1 MRELGT
7 NSYRYVIGGNDGNI
21 NGLKGNFTASTD
33 YEWHTKAWCTGNV
46 DEDGNSDPMYHSG
59 WGDFSAFSTEAACDK
74 MPMNLTTSSNGAN
87 TAVIMSWD
95 TPESGAP
102 DHYFLEM
109 TNVTTGA
116 VYEWNDIPGTATSQ
130 TKFNQNP
137 GDEISWRIRG
147 ACGTNGTSWATIFS
161 QPVTYTLGGE
171 RVAADLVSGLDVYPN
186 PSRDIFNV
194 TFTSEEAQTMSV
206 KVVNMIGEEI
216 YNEEL
221 IEFVGQYT
229 KVIDMNTQPKGVYF
243 LEITTSTG
251 GINKKIVLQ

>member
-1 MRELGT
+1 
-7 NSYRYVIGGNDGNI
+7 
-21 NGLKGNFTASTD
+21 
-33 YEWHTKAWCTGNV
+33 
-46 DEDGNSDPMYHSG
+46 
-59 WGDFSAFSTEAACDK
+59 

-171 RVAADLVSGLDVYPN
+171 RVAAEVVSGLDVYPN
-186 PSRDIFNV
+186 PSRDIFNISFS
-194 TFTSEEAQTMSV
+194 TKTSQTV
-206 KVVNMIGEEI
+206 NVQVVNLLGEVV
-216 YNEEL
+216 YTEEL
-221 IEFVGQYT
+221 VDFEGYHQTLV
-229 KVIDMNTQPKGVYF
+229 DMNGKPKGVYF
-243 LEITTSTG
+243 LEITTLKGSV
-251 GINKKIVLQ
+251 NKKIVLQ

>member
-1 MRELGT
+1 
-7 NSYRYVIGGNDGNI
+7 
-21 NGLKGNFTASTD
+21 
-33 YEWHTKAWCTGNV
+33 
-46 DEDGNSDPMYHSG
+46 MYHSG

-116 VYEWNDIPGTATSQ
+116 VYEWNNIPGTATSQ
-130 TKFNQNP
+130 SKFNQNP

-171 RVAADLVSGLDVYPN
+171 RVAAEVVSGLDVYPN
-186 PSRDIFNV
+186 PTHGTFNIY
-194 TFTSEEAQTMSV
+194 FSSEKTQVLSV
-206 KVVNMIGEEI
+206 RILSVIGEEVFS
-216 YNEEL
+216 EEL
-221 IEFVGQYT
+221 TEYSGEYT
-229 KVIDMNTQPKGVYF
+229 KTIDINGLSKGIYF
-243 LEITTSTG
+243 LEISTKSG
-251 GINKKIVLQ
+251 GIYHKILFQ